1 MEVNRCITDITE
13 LLDKLPGISYL
24 LNQLDKIELLDI
36 MQTTRII
43 RLTILADFTRQ
54 ETYDFAE
61 PISLRNTMGN
71 IEELLTPEQK
81 KSLRY
86 CIKRL
91 EPIMSPSGILK
102 VREPLKAGDV
112 LLIAI
117 PRGRRLADIVIDP
130 STALDFM
137 LDPRDK
143 RKPRAASGSDA
154 KNREKHRDL
163 SGLLYLFAVGKDGIF
178 DVTAKVV
185 KDEEDFFSKLKAD
198 PADVPM
204 REYLEQRSLAGAK
217 ATLDYVE
224 RVRDRM
230 TVEEAAEYLRM
241 PKSTLEDK
249 LATGKVKSFKSGRRN
264 IILKEDADA
273 YLRRRGNK

>member
-1 MEVNRCITDITE
+1 
-13 LLDKLPGISYL
+13 
-24 LNQLDKIELLDI
+24 

-43 RLTILADFTRQ
+43 RLTILHDSTRR
-54 ETYDFAE
+54 ETYSFAE
-61 PISLRNTMGN
+61 PISLPNTLGKN
-71 IEELLTPEQK
+71 EYLLTPEQQQ
-81 KSLRY
+81 SCRY
-86 CIKRL
+86 SMMRV
-91 EPIMSPSGILK
+91 EPITSPAGVLK
-102 VREPLKAGDV
+102 VREPLNAGDV

-137 LDPRDK
+137 LDPRDR
-143 RKPRAASGSDA
+143 RKPPPASESSTE
-154 KNREKHRDL
+154 NREKHRDL
-163 SGLLYLFAVGKDGIF
+163 PGLLYLFAVGKDGIF

-185 KDEEDFFSKLKAD
+185 KDEEDFFSKLKTD

-217 ATLDYVE
+217 ATLDYIE

-249 LATGKVKSFKSGRRN
+249 VATGKIKCYKSGRRN
-264 IILKEDADA
+264 IILKEDAEA

>member
-1 MEVNRCITDITE
+1 MKT
-13 LLDKLPGISYL
+13 K
-24 LNQLDKIELLDI
+24 
-36 MQTTRII
+36 RII
-43 RLTILADFTRQ
+43 RLTILSDFTRQ
-54 ETYDFAE
+54 ETYTFSE
-61 PISLRNTMGN
+61 PIDLRNTLGKN
-71 IEELLTPEQK
+71 EYLLTPEQRESCK
-81 KSLRY
+81 YSM
-86 CIKRL
+86 KRL
-91 EPIMSPSGILK
+91 ESIVSPSGVLK
-102 VREPLKAGDV
+102 VREPLRTGNL

-143 RKPRAASGSDA
+143 RKPPPASESSAED
-154 KNREKHRDL
+154 RDKHRDL
-163 SGLLYLFAVGKDGIF
+163 PGLLYLFAVGKDGIF
-178 DVTAKVV
+178 DITAKVV
-185 KDEEDFFSKLKAD
+185 KDEEDFFSKLKTD

-217 ATLDYVE
+217 ATLDYIE
-224 RVRDRM
+224 RVRDKM
-230 TVEEAAEYLRM
+230 TVEEAADYLRM

-249 LATGKVKSFKSGRRN
+249 LATGKIKSYKSGRRN